1 MNSTHV
7 RSLIAR
13 PDSLS
18 LALRATRYAT
28 PAKQEFTPKMLLG
41 CLLAMAGFLLYSQ
54 TKIQKIRTSSSAVER
69 VDGLPSVLPS
79 ISREAS
85 SGSFER
91 EPLTVK

>member
-1 MNSTHV
+1 
-7 RSLIAR
+7 
-13 PDSLS
+13 
-18 LALRATRYAT
+18 
-28 PAKQEFTPKMLLG
+28 MLLG

-69 VDGLPSVLPS
+69 VGGLPS

>member
-1 MNSTHV
+1 M
-7 RSLIAR
+7 
-13 PDSLS
+13 
-18 LALRATRYAT
+18 
-28 PAKQEFTPKMLLG
+28 
-41 CLLAMAGFLLYSQ
+41 AMAGFLLYSQ

-69 VDGLPSVLPS
+69 VGGLPSVLPS